1 MIDVVVLRLVY
12 AWGGSMT
19 STNKGTSH
27 IEWEEQILVF
37 ARHRLFSK
45 IDNSYFLYHPLGCP
59 ASRMRKVLFKSF
71 CC

>member
-19 STNKGTSH
+19 SRNKGTSH

-37 ARHRLFSK
+37 
-45 IDNSYFLYHPLGCP
+45 YQ
-59 ASRMRKVLFKSF
+59 ASIILKDR
-71 CC
+71 